1 MRLLKLKYNDK
12 KLENITPGTS
22 LYEISKLVQKDF
34 KYEIIGA
41 KFNNQMAD
49 LSKCV
54 NESGDV
60 CFYDISSSIGNRIYS
75 RSLEFLVIAAAKRVL
90 PKGADVLINYS
101 VYNGLYCEVSCE
113 KVSKKQILSIE
124 DAMRDIVQENKP
136 FIRLVVSRF
145 DAIKYFKR
153 NGQLDKVSNLSY
165 IGNSTINLHKLGNI
179 YDYFFGPL
187 VYSTG
192 QLDKFKITV
201 LDSSSFVVNYPSLA
215 RPSIVSPY
223 VHHEKLFEKFKE
235 YEEWGR
241 LVNIDMVS
249 DLNELGARGKYDDAI
264 RLFET
269 YYEAQLTHAAD
280 SIFKKR
286 KKIKVVLISGP
297 SSSGKTTSTKKLSLY
312 LRAKGLRPHQISLDD
327 YFVDREK
334 TPLDE
339 NGEYDYANIKATD
352 VSLFNTHIKKLLNGE
367 KVSLP
372 RYDFV
377 LGKKVFDGKVLQLME
392 NDILLIEGIHTLNDK
407 LTKYIDRDSKYKIL
421 ITPIMQM
428 KIDNHNRV
436 RTNDVRKLRRIVR
449 DSRFRG
455 TGAEATLK
463 IWHNVVKEA
472 NENIFP
478 FQDDVDFVINS
489 ALSYEIGV
497 LRIFAEPLLY
507 GIKPNSPVYPEA
519 LRLINLLRQFLPISS
534 ESVPKDSILREFIGE
549 GVFNE

>member
-1 MRLLKLKYNDK
+1 MI
-12 KLENITPGTS
+12 ENITPGAS
-22 LYEISKLVQKDF
+22 LYEISKQVQDDF

-54 NESGDV
+54 TESGEV
-60 CFYDISSSIGNRIYS
+60 EFYDISSNVGNRIYS
-75 RSLEFLVIAAAKRVL
+75 RSLEFLIIAAAKRVL

-101 VYNGLYCEVSCE
+101 VYNGLYCEVSFE
-113 KVSKKQILSIE
+113 KVSKKQILEIE
-124 DAMRDIVQENKP
+124 KAMHDIARENKR
-136 FIRLVVSRF
+136 FIRNVVSRF

-153 NGQLDKVSNLSY
+153 NGQLDKVNNLSY
-165 IGNSTINLHKLGNI
+165 VGNSTVNLHKLGNI

-192 QLDKFKITV
+192 QLDKFSLTV
-201 LDSSSFVVNYPSLA
+201 LDSSSFVVSYPSLTN
-215 RPSIVSPY
+215 PSVVSPY
-223 VHHEKLFEKFKE
+223 VHHEKLFEKYKE
-235 YEEWGR
+235 YAKWGR
-241 LVNIDMVS
+241 LINIDMVS

-280 SIFKKR
+280 SIYKRR
-286 KKIKVVLISGP
+286 KKIKVVLLSGP

-377 LGKKVFDGKVLQLME
+377 LGKKVFDGKVLQLMD
-392 NDILLIEGIHTLNDK
+392 NDILLIEGIHTLNDE

-421 ITPIMQM
+421 IMPIMQM

-449 DSRFRG
+449 DSRYRG

-478 FQDDVDFVINS
+478 YQDDVDFVINS